1 LRAGSAGLA
10 ASRLYIVI
18 ALWTSNVIK
27 LSRGGNWLKQVGER
41 DRWLDGVT
49 VSSDDVLQLLDVL
62 ATAAVRTSV
71 GLC

>member
-1 LRAGSAGLA
+1 
-10 ASRLYIVI
+10 
-18 ALWTSNVIK
+18 VIK